1 MLGSGVAGSP
11 WTDLDPVED
20 VRDEAREYARM
31 TPVERGRLV
40 AAACRGAAA
49 LLAARPDAAR
59 ALAWEDPLPA
69 SSEDA
74 LARLREEWRAKRDA
88 A

>member
-1 MLGSGVAGSP
+1 MSASP
-11 WTDLDPVED
+11 WTELDPIED
-20 VRDEAREYARM
+20 VRDEAREYAHM

-59 ALAWEDPLPA
+59 ALAWEDPLPESTRA
-69 SSEDA
+69 A
-74 LARLREEWRAKRDA
+74 LARLRQEWRAKRDA